1 MAIDQK
7 ELGRRLRQAREASA
21 MTQDDVARHLNMSRS
36 TVAQIE
42 LGNRT
47 VSGIELSRLAYLFG
61 RDLGDL
67 VADEAPSSEDAL
79 IALFR
84 HHPEL
89 SNQEDVREALR
100 RCVALGRELTG
111 LERLLDIDRDMAT
124 VAAYP
129 LPQPRTKWDAIQQ
142 GERVAQEERRR
153 LGLGLTSIPDISEL
167 LEGQGVRTAQV
178 ALPEDISGL
187 TLIAPAIGLLI
198 VANREHHVLRRRFSH
213 AHEYCHVL
221 VDRAHCGL
229 VSRGQDRDELREVRA
244 NAFAA
249 SFLMPAEAVRHFVH
263 SSGKG
268 RPSRMEA
275 AVFDED
281 SSIRARARTVPGS
294 QQIQL
299 YDVVRMAHHFHVSR
313 TAACYRLRG
322 TRLVTARE
330 LDMLLDQE
338 RAEQGGKLEQLLGI
352 PQPDHQALRNQ
363 FRNRFVGL
371 ALEALRREEIS
382 RAKLVEVAAMVDVG
396 SDEVDQAIVDL
407 GLDHHDRADVELA
420 GYRG

>member
-1 MAIDQK
+1 MAIDHK
-7 ELGRRLRQAREASA
+7 ELGYRLRRAREASA
-21 MTQDDVARHLNMSRS
+21 MTQDDVARHLDVSRS

-61 RDLGDL
+61 RDLRAL
-67 VADEAPSSEDAL
+67 VADQAHSSDDAL
-79 IALFR
+79 VALFR

-89 SNQEDVREALR
+89 STQEDVREALR

-111 LERLLDIDRDMAT
+111 LERLLDIDRDMGT

-129 LPQPRTKWDAIQQ
+129 LPQPRTRWDAIQQ

-153 LGLGLTSIPDISEL
+153 LGLGHTSLPDISEL
-167 LEGQGVRTAQV
+167 LEGQDVRTAQV
-178 ALPEDISGL
+178 SLPEDISGL
-187 TLIAPAIGLLI
+187 TLIASAIGFLI
-198 VANREHHVLRRRFSH
+198 VANRDHHVLRRRFSY

-221 VDRAHCGL
+221 VDRTQRGL

-249 SFLMPAEAVRHFVH
+249 SFLMPAEAVRQFMHA
-263 SSGKG
+263 SGKG

-275 AVFDED
+275 EVFDEG
-281 SSIRARARTVPGS
+281 SSIRARARTAPGS
-294 QQIQL
+294 QRIQL
-299 YDVVRMAHHFHVSR
+299 YDVVRMAHHFRVSR
-313 TAACYRLRG
+313 TAACYRLRS
-322 TRLVTARE
+322 TRLLTAEE
-330 LDMLLDQE
+330 LDMLLQQE
-338 RAEQGGKLEQLLGI
+338 RADQGRKLEQLLGI

-382 RAKLVEVAAMVDVG
+382 RAKLVEVAAMVDV
-396 SDEVDQAIVDL
+396 SADSVDQAITDL
-407 GLDHHDRADVELA
+407 GLDYHEGAEALLA

>member
-1 MAIDQK
+1 MALDRK
-7 ELGRRLRQAREASA
+7 ELGRRLRRAREDTA
-21 MTQDDVARHLNMSRS
+21 MTQDDVARHLDVSRS

-61 RDLGDL
+61 RALDSL
-67 VADEAPSSEDAL
+67 VADDEPSEEGAL
-79 IALFR
+79 VALFR

-89 SNQEDVREALR
+89 ATKEDVREALR
-100 RCVALGRELTG
+100 RCVALGQELTG
-111 LERLLDIDRDMAT
+111 LERLLEIDRDMAT

-142 GERVAQEERRR
+142 GERVAQEERGR
-153 LGLGLTSIPDISEL
+153 LGLGLASLLDIAEL
-167 LEGQGVRTAQV
+167 LERQEVRTAEV

-187 TLIAPAIGLLI
+187 TLIAPAIGFLI
-198 VANREHHVLRRRFSH
+198 VANQEHHVLRRRFSY

-221 VDRAHCGL
+221 VDRSQRGL
-229 VSRGQDRDELREVRA
+229 ISRGQDRDDLREVRA

-249 SFLMPAEAVRHFVH
+249 SFLMPTAAVRQFIHA
-263 SSGKG
+263 SGKG

-275 AVFDED
+275 EVFDEG
-281 SSIRARARTVPGS
+281 SSIRARARAVPGS

-299 YDVVRMAHHFHVSR
+299 YDVVRMAHHFRVSR
-313 TAACYRLRG
+313 TAACYRLRS
-322 TRLVTARE
+322 TRLLTAQE
-330 LDMLLDQE
+330 LDLLLRQE
-338 RAEQGGKLEQLLGI
+338 RAEQGRKLERILGI
-352 PQPDHQALRNQ
+352 PEPDHQALRNL

-371 ALEALRREEIS
+371 ALEALRRQQIS
-382 RAKLVEVAAMVDVG
+382 RAKLVEVAAMVEVG
-396 SDEVDQAIVDL
+396 HGEVAQAVSAL
-407 GLDHHDRADVELA
+407 GLEYDDGADVQLA

>member
-1 MAIDQK
+1 MAIGQK
-7 ELGRRLRQAREASA
+7 ELGRRLRQSREASG
-21 MTQDDVARHLNMSRS
+21 MTQDDVARHLDVSRS

-61 RDLGDL
+61 RDLRAL
-67 VADEAPSSEDAL
+67 VADEAPTSEDAL
-79 IALFR
+79 VALFR

-89 SNQEDVREALR
+89 SSHEEVREALR

-111 LERLLDIDRDMAT
+111 LERLLDIEGDMAT

-129 LPQPRTKWDAIQQ
+129 LPQPRTRWDAIQQ

-153 LGLGLTSIPDISEL
+153 LGLGLTSLPDISEL
-167 LEGQGVRTAQV
+167 LEGQDVRTAQV
-178 ALPEDISGL
+178 SLPEDISGL
-187 TLIAPAIGLLI
+187 TLIAPAIGFLI
-198 VANREHHVLRRRFSH
+198 VANREHHVLRRRFSY

-221 VDRAHCGL
+221 VDRAQRGL
-229 VSRGQDRDELREVRA
+229 VSRGQDRNELREVRA

-249 SFLMPAEAVRHFVH
+249 SFLMPAEAVREFMHA
-263 SSGKG
+263 SGKG

-275 AVFDED
+275 EVFDEG
-281 SSIRARARTVPGS
+281 SSIRGRARAVPGS

-299 YDVVRMAHHFHVSR
+299 YDVVRMAHHFRVSR
-313 TAACYRLRG
+313 TAACYRLRS
-322 TRLVTARE
+322 TRLLTASK
-330 LDMLLDQE
+330 LDMLLQQE
-338 RAEQGGKLEQLLGI
+338 RTDQTRKLEQLLGI

-371 ALEALRREEIS
+371 ALEARRREEIS
-382 RAKLVEVAAMVDVG
+382 RAKLLEVAAMVDV
-396 SDEVDQAIVDL
+396 SSESVDQAIADL
-407 GLDHHDRADVELA
+407 GLDNHEGAEVQLA